1 MASIPSFEDTLLE
14 VHKSLG
20 LVSYA
25 PIQKTRFTDLE
36 MPLENHAE
44 MGQEI
49 LESIFKAL
57 DMDGQAQKDA
67 LVNVMEWAN
76 FHKALELNLWT
87 GNASEQQVLWHLLA
101 CSYIPGLARRLA
113 FWSLDGDGRGQP
125 MDAGMPGGK
134 FWFIP
139 HWDQK
144 SDQIALPVPNVIRW
158 LLDLIGQPL
167 EEISGD
173 LGAEKYREQ
182 GASEVVRRNLENW
195 LDGTLPKSAKFIN
208 DLFPDEAKLR
218 FSGVFQIDDA
228 LETEEKYRKALAFV
242 RQKKMSAGAL
252 WAEIP
257 MTPERLEP
265 VLNETASDDEKGEFV
280 RLLALR
286 YAQPSMRMI
295 RQRMLVARLTQDGYQ
310 RLVKFLCPK
319 VDVTCTDPNKNKVL
333 QLIGLFETI
342 YNMTI
347 ESGKCATNEA
357 DQDACFESL
366 LPDLGKTD
374 LFISIL
380 PSARDTAYE
389 ELAGCLTRR
398 FCRMAGDSPLEDLI
412 PMREEDIKEI
422 TRRRKELLKQEFD
435 EDLCLANLLERIRCS
450 SPWRALQAEHAY
462 WVVCQVPVRDNLP
475 LKVRQLAVRR
485 MRELATTPSQ
495 IVSAILLELG
505 FLLNCDPKARPK
517 EAMQQVERLLDEAL
531 ASGGM
536 IEWKAPLL
544 RFSAKHRLARND
556 FAGACADFRLA
567 LDACSERSFG
577 GLRGEIARDAFAVE
591 VAENGFSPKVGKN
604 QKEYH
609 RNMLAHGMFPDG
621 PASLEDTAAW
631 CENFF
636 WTDLYQPYFGFE
648 CKEGPVTIQFKAVF
662 KETFGLI
669 ENADWVGLDEWM
681 KRHAAKFKDKNLK
694 DARRNS
700 VLLLWV
706 KMLNTFEGRLPMLR
720 MMTPPEFSGEVHKI
734 EKHMANW
741 RVAIRMLVEAWPAQA
756 KIADFKAQTPLMLTA
771 NNGDAELTCLLAPRS
786 DKDAQDQLGRT
797 ALHSAVAG
805 RSAECLAA
813 VLEMNP
819 NVLKVSEGEENTA
832 LHTAVRFGWPEGVRL
847 ILGAYPGL
855 SAKANAE
862 GITPLEMGQD
872 IIQHFE
878 QWRDFMQI
886 KQGRHIGTRNDFE
899 KIITLFD
906 ECTIH

>member
-1 MASIPSFEDTLLE
+1 MARIPSFEDTLLE

-20 LVSYA
+20 LVGYA
-25 PIQKTRFTDLE
+25 PIQKTRFTYLE

-44 MGQEI
+44 MGQEL
-49 LESIFKAL
+49 LESIFKVL
-57 DMDGQAQKDA
+57 DMDGLAQKDA
-67 LVNVMEWAN
+67 LGNVMEWAN

-101 CSYIPGLARRLA
+101 YSYIPALARRLA
-113 FWSLDGDGRGQP
+113 FWSLDGDSRQQP

-158 LLDLIGQPL
+158 LLDLLGQPL
-167 EEISGD
+167 DEISGD

-242 RQKKMSAGAL
+242 RQKKMSAEAL

-257 MTPERLEP
+257 MTPERLRP
-265 VLNETASDDEKGEFV
+265 VLSETASDDEKHEFV

-295 RQRMLVARLTQDGYQ
+295 RQRLLVARLTQDGYQ

-347 ESGKCATNEA
+347 ESWQRTTNEA
-357 DQDACFESL
+357 DEDACFESL

-374 LFISIL
+374 LFLSIL
-380 PSARDTAYE
+380 PSARDTAYQE
-389 ELAGCLTRR
+389 QAGCLTRR
-398 FCRMAGDSPLEDLI
+398 FCRMAKDSPLEDLI
-412 PMREEDIKEI
+412 PMRKEDAGEI
-422 TRRRKELLKQEFD
+422 TRCRVEQLKQEFD
-435 EDLCLANLLERIRCS
+435 EDVCLEKLLERIRCS
-450 SPWRALQAEHAY
+450 SPWRALQAEHGY
-462 WVVCQVPVRDNLP
+462 WVVCQVPGREDLP
-475 LKVRQLAVRR
+475 LKVRQMAVNR
-485 MRELATTPSQ
+485 MRELATSPGQ
-495 IVSAILLELG
+495 VVSAILLELG
-505 FLLNCDPKARPK
+505 FLLNCDPKVRPK
-517 EAMQQVERLLDEAL
+517 DAMQKVEHLLDEAL
-531 ASGGM
+531 ASPGAV
-536 IEWKAPLL
+536 EWKAPLL
-544 RFSAKHRLARND
+544 RFRAKHRLAQND
-556 FAGACADFRLA
+556 FTGACADFRLA

-577 GLRGEIARDAFAVE
+577 GLRGEVARDGFAVE

-609 RNMLAHGMFPDG
+609 RNMLAYGMFPDG
-621 PASLEDTAAW
+621 PVSLEDTAAW

-636 WTDLYQPYFGFE
+636 WTDLYQPYSGFAR
-648 CKEGPVTIQFKAVF
+648 KEGPATIQFKAAF
-662 KETFGLI
+662 EETFGLI
-669 ENADWVGLDEWM
+669 ENADWDGLGEWM
-681 KRHAAKFKDKNLK
+681 KRHAPKFKDKNLK

-700 VLLLWV
+700 VLLLWL
-706 KMLNTFEGRLPMLR
+706 KMLNTFEDCLPTLR
-720 MMTPPEFSGEVHKI
+720 MNTPPEFSGEIHKI

-756 KIADFKAQTPLMLTA
+756 KIADFKAQTPLMLSA
-771 NNGDAELTCLLAPRS
+771 NNGDTELTCLLAPLS
-786 DKDAQDQLGRT
+786 DIDAQDHLGRT

-813 VLEMNP
+813 MLEMNP
-819 NVLKVSEGEENTA
+819 DVLKVSEGEENTA

-847 ILGAYPGL
+847 ILNAFPGL
-855 SAKANAE
+855 LVKANAE
-862 GITPLEMGQD
+862 GFTPLELAQD
-872 IIQHFE
+872 IFQYFE
-878 QWRDFMQI
+878 QWRDFMQM
-886 KQGRHIGTRNDFE
+886 KKGRRIGTRNDFE
-899 KIITLFD
+899 TIITLLE

>member
-1 MASIPSFEDTLLE
+1 MARIPSFEDTLLE

-20 LVSYA
+20 LVGYA

-44 MGQEI
+44 MGQEV

-57 DMDGQAQKDA
+57 DMDGPAQKDA
-67 LVNVMEWAN
+67 LGNVMEWAN

-87 GNASEQQVLWHLLA
+87 GNASEQQVLWHLMA
-101 CSYIPGLARRLA
+101 CSYMPALARRLA
-113 FWSLDGDGRGQP
+113 FWSLDGDSRQQP

-158 LLDLIGQPL
+158 LLDLLGQPL
-167 EEISGD
+167 DEISGD

-195 LDGTLPKSAKFIN
+195 LDGTLPKSAKFIE
-208 DLFPDEAKLR
+208 DLFPDGAKLR
-218 FSGVFQIDDA
+218 FSCVFQIDDA
-228 LETEEKYRKALAFV
+228 LEAEETFRKALAFV
-242 RQKKMSAGAL
+242 RQKKMSAEAL

-265 VLNETASDDEKGEFV
+265 VLNETASDDEKREFV

-295 RQRMLVARLTQDGYQ
+295 RQRLLVARLTQDGYQ

-333 QLIGLFETI
+333 QLVGLFETI

-347 ESGKCATNEA
+347 ESWQSTTNEA
-357 DQDACFESL
+357 DEDACFESL

-374 LFISIL
+374 LFLSIL
-380 PSARDTAYE
+380 PSARDTAYQ

-398 FCRMAGDSPLEDLI
+398 FCRMPEESPLEDLI
-412 PMREEDIKEI
+412 PVRKEDAGAIA
-422 TRRRKELLKQEFD
+422 RRRVGQLKEEFD
-435 EDLCLANLLERIRCS
+435 EDVRLEKLLERIRSS
-450 SPWRALQAEHAY
+450 SPWRALQAEHGY
-462 WVVCQVPVRDNLP
+462 WVVCQVPGREDLP
-475 LKVRQLAVRR
+475 LKVRQMAVHR
-485 MRELATTPSQ
+485 MRELATTPGQ
-495 IVSAILLELG
+495 LVSAILLELD
-505 FLLNCDPKARPK
+505 FLLNCDPKSRPK
-517 EAMQQVERLLDEAL
+517 DAMQQVERLLDEAL

-556 FAGACADFRLA
+556 FIGACTDFRLA
-567 LDACSERSFG
+567 LDACSERSYG

-591 VAENGFSPKVGKN
+591 VAENGFSPKVGKS

-609 RNMLAHGMFPDG
+609 RNMLAYGIFPDG

-636 WTDLYQPYFGFE
+636 WTDLYQPYSGFAR
-648 CKEGPVTIQFKAVF
+648 KEGPATIQFKTVF
-662 KETFGLI
+662 EETFGLI
-669 ENADWVGLDEWM
+669 EHADWDGLNEWM

-700 VLLLWV
+700 VLLLWL
-706 KMLNTFEGRLPMLR
+706 KMLNTFEDRLPVLR
-720 MMTPPEFSGEVHKI
+720 MMTPPELLGEVHKI

-741 RVAIRMLVEAWPAQA
+741 RVAIHMLVEAWPAQA

-771 NNGDAELTCLLAPRS
+771 NNGDVELTCLLARLS
-786 DKDAQDQLGRT
+786 DVDMQDQFGRT

-819 NVLKVSEGEENTA
+819 DVLKVSEGEENTA
-832 LHTAVRFGWPEGVRL
+832 LHTAVRFGWPEGGRL
-847 ILGAYPGL
+847 ILEAFPSL
-855 SAKANAE
+855 AAKANVE
-862 GITPLEMGQD
+862 GFTPQEMGKD
-872 IIQHFE
+872 ILQHFE
-878 QWRDFMQI
+878 QWRDFMQM
-886 KQGRHIGTRNDFE
+886 KKGRHTGSRNDFE
-899 KIITLFD
+899 KIIALFD

>member
-1 MASIPSFEDTLLE
+1 MARIPSFEDTLLE

-20 LVSYA
+20 LVGYA
-25 PIQKTRFTDLE
+25 PIQKTRFTYLE

-44 MGQEI
+44 MGQEL
-49 LESIFKAL
+49 LESIFKVL
-57 DMDGQAQKDA
+57 DMDGLAQKDA
-67 LVNVMEWAN
+67 LGNVMEWAN

-101 CSYIPGLARRLA
+101 YSYIPALARRLA
-113 FWSLDGDGRGQP
+113 FWSLDGDSRQQP

-158 LLDLIGQPL
+158 LLDLLGQPL
-167 EEISGD
+167 DEISGD

-195 LDGTLPKSAKFIN
+195 LDGTLPKSAKFID

-242 RQKKMSAGAL
+242 RQKKMSAEAL

-257 MTPERLEP
+257 MTPERLRP
-265 VLNETASDDEKGEFV
+265 VLSETASDDEKREFV

-295 RQRMLVARLTQDGYQ
+295 RQRLLVARLTQDGYQ

-347 ESGKCATNEA
+347 ESWQRTTNEA
-357 DQDACFESL
+357 DENTCFESL

-374 LFISIL
+374 LFLSIL
-380 PSARDTAYE
+380 PSARDTAYQ

-398 FCRMAGDSPLEDLI
+398 FCRMAKDSPLEDLI
-412 PMREEDIKEI
+412 PMRKEDAGEI
-422 TRRRKELLKQEFD
+422 TRRRVEQLKQEFD
-435 EDLCLANLLERIRCS
+435 EDVCLEKLLERIRCS
-450 SPWRALQAEHAY
+450 SPWRALQAEHGY
-462 WVVCQVPVRDNLP
+462 WVVCQVPGREDLP
-475 LKVRQLAVRR
+475 LKVRQMAVNR
-485 MRELATTPSQ
+485 MRELATSPGQ
-495 IVSAILLELG
+495 VVSAILLELG
-505 FLLNCDPKARPK
+505 FLLNCDPKVRPK
-517 EAMQQVERLLDEAL
+517 DAMQQVEHLLDEAL
-531 ASGGM
+531 ASPGAV
-536 IEWKAPLL
+536 EWKAPLL
-544 RFSAKHRLARND
+544 RFRAKHRLAQND
-556 FAGACADFRLA
+556 FTGACADFRLA

-577 GLRGEIARDAFAVE
+577 GLRGEVARDGFAVE
-591 VAENGFSPKVGKN
+591 VAENGFSPKVGKS

-609 RNMLAHGMFPDG
+609 RNMLAYGMFPDG
-621 PASLEDTAAW
+621 TVSLEDTAAW

-636 WTDLYQPYFGFE
+636 WTDLYQPYSGFAR
-648 CKEGPVTIQFKAVF
+648 KEGPATIQFKAAF
-662 KETFGLI
+662 EETFGLI
-669 ENADWVGLDEWM
+669 ENADWDGLGEWM
-681 KRHAAKFKDKNLK
+681 KRHAPKFKDKNLK

-700 VLLLWV
+700 VLLLWL
-706 KMLNTFEGRLPMLR
+706 KMLNTFEDCLPMLR
-720 MMTPPEFSGEVHKI
+720 MKTPPEFSGEIHKI

-756 KIADFKAQTPLMLTA
+756 KIADFKAQTPLMLSA
-771 NNGDAELTCLLAPRS
+771 NNGDTELTCLLAPLS
-786 DKDAQDQLGRT
+786 DINAQDHLGRT

-813 VLEMNP
+813 VLEINLD
-819 NVLKVSEGEENTA
+819 VLKVSEGEENTA

-847 ILGAYPGL
+847 ILNAFPGL
-855 SAKANAE
+855 SVKANAE
-862 GITPLEMGQD
+862 GFTPLELAQD
-872 IIQHFE
+872 IFQYFE
-878 QWRDFMQI
+878 QWRDFMQM
-886 KQGRHIGTRNDFE
+886 KKGRRIGTRNDFE
-899 KIITLFD
+899 TIITLLE